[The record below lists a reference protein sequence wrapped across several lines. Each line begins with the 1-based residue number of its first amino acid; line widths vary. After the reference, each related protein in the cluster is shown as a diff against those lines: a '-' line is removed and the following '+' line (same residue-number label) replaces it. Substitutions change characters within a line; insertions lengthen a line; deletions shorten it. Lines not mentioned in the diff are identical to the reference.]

1 MNTSTLAP
9 FQHKTTAQQRA
20 TASQR
25 MIAQQTTINSEEL
38 VALSRQGDLSAWSEL
53 MKRHKGT
60 AYKAALRILKNTE
73 DAEDAVQDAMLRA
86 FRKLSTFRGEATFAT
101 WITRISIN
109 SALMQLRKK
118 RRHPTLALED
128 LLGNETSKPVLY
140 LAASCPTPEEHY
152 FDWEARRRLHKAI
165 GQLPTIL
172 QGVAKDRIVKELPVE
187 ELAVKHGLSNAA
199 AKSRLMRARRMIA
212 HRLAPAARV
221 QPQVCC

>member
-1 MNTSTLAP
+1 
-9 FQHKTTAQQRA
+9 
-20 TASQR
+20 
-25 MIAQQTTINSEEL
+25 MIAQQITIDSEEL
-38 VALSRQGDLSAWSEL
+38 VALSRKGDLSAWSEL

-73 DAEDAVQDAMLRA
+73 DAEDAVQDAMFRA
-86 FRKLSTFRGEATFAT
+86 FRKLSTFRGDATFAT
-101 WITRISIN
+101 WITRITIN

-128 LLGNETSKPVLY
+128 LLGNETCQPVLH
-140 LAASCPTPEEHY
+140 LTANCPTPEEHY
-152 FDWEARRRLHKAI
+152 FDREARKRLHKAI

-187 ELAVKHGLSNAA
+187 ELALKHGLSSAA

-212 HRLAPAARV
+212 HRLAPVARV
-221 QPQVCC
+221 EPQVCY